1 MIPMRKLLANQRGLT
16 LTELI
21 VTTAVVGMVMAG
33 VVLVQQAGQRAYL
46 LGSNRVEAQQNARVA
61 LDLMTRELRSA
72 RSIVT
77 VGGGTDITFRDQCN
91 QSVAYALAGTLL
103 NRTGPDYSDRSN
115 CVVAATNT
123 RPLTGGVL
131 TFTLTSYAVYD
142 VSTGTYTTTTTAAQV
157 RVIKIDLAT
166 KQEESVA
173 AGSPGDQGATTQSTV
188 QLRNLS

>member
-1 MIPMRKLLANQRGLT
+1 MRKLLANQRGLT

-46 LGSNRVEAQQNARVA
+46 LGSSRVEAQQNARVA

-123 RPLTGGVL
+123 RPLTGGVQ

-142 VSTGTYTTTTTAAQV
+142 VSTGTYTTATTAAQV

-166 KQEESVA
+166 MQEESVA